1 MENGYNLF
9 TIPWRIH
16 GAGRKNANGIF
27 MGSMLPYI
35 AAPWIPFTM
44 DEPLSSCKEK
54 MTDSDLTIVDFLLV
68 NPPFGESMGNL
79 CCVLNQC
86 FSNSKLTSGYLT

>member
-1 MENGYNLF
+1 
-9 TIPWRIH
+9 
-16 GAGRKNANGIF
+16 
-27 MGSMLPYI
+27 
-35 AAPWIPFTM
+35 M
-44 DEPLSSCKEK
+44 DEPLSSFKEK

-86 FSNSKLTSGYLT
+86 FSNSKLTSGYD